1 MEAQAL
7 IVCWELGRRRHPLDR
22 ALLLHAAAEPDADCE
37 ALADRP
43 LGERNAALLRLRSE
57 LFGDALQ
64 ASVDCPACCE
74 RLEFT
79 VSARSLLPCAAA
91 TRSAP
96 VEHGGR
102 RVRMPT
108 TRDLAAV
115 ANEPDE
121 PSAQRKLLE
130 RLLETGSLDGCSSDD
145 LAAALDAADPCLD
158 VSLDLSCPACAHAWA
173 TPLDLPGFL
182 WEEIE
187 VRVRRLLD
195 EVHTLA
201 HAYHWNEEEILA
213 LSGVRRSAYLQRV
226 LA

>member
-1 MEAQAL
+1 
-7 IVCWELGRRRHPLDR
+7 
-22 ALLLHAAAEPDADCE
+22 
-37 ALADRP
+37 
-43 LGERNAALLRLRSE
+43 
-57 LFGDALQ
+57 
-64 ASVDCPACCE
+64 
-74 RLEFT
+74 
-79 VSARSLLPCAAA
+79 
-91 TRSAP
+91 
-96 VEHGGR
+96 
-102 RVRMPT
+102 MPT